1 MIGNKTVTKKRCR
14 ARICARAACLWSV
27 LFLLLGSGCSYQNL
41 LDLPPVNLEKISQ
54 GITSDARK
62 SSVLDNE
69 QTQLDQQREPTQ
81 KIKDFTPTTD
91 SQTSTLAQI
100 DTVPK
105 VSKDYSQFFAATAGA
120 EGKEAAAEGIL
131 LNFDNADIYEVI
143 QVIAS
148 TLNFNYIIDPQV
160 KGVVNIRS
168 GAKIAPDQLFTLF
181 KKILHIN
188 GLEIRNEG
196 DYEYIY
202 VSRKPSSMDS
212 KSAAQ
217 IRELKDSSK
226 FILQIVPLQYLPSSQ
241 AQKLIEPYLSAQGTI
256 TNLIAQNTLLIS
268 DFESGL
274 INIVRLLAKLDVSP
288 LASMAIKLVR
298 VDNAPL
304 FDLRD
309 ELIEIFNALQ
319 INTKDY
325 EAVTVVPLERVNSLM
340 LISNNA
346 TQIQNGL
353 DWIKELD
360 VMPTQDRDNIYIYN
374 VRNSV
379 ASELSELIN
388 QLISEESPKSSSS
401 TKKTTTKKTTT
412 KESKAQKTTAKKTT
426 AAKSLSSLRFIGEP
440 VVFAD
445 DDRNV
450 ILIRALPPD
459 YTRIVKL
466 MERLDNLPRQVLVEV
481 LVAEI
486 QLTNELEFGIEWFVN
501 STDFSFGTEFTALAN
516 PGIIPETAASGL
528 SYSMIGGD
536 VTAFLQAL
544 SSRTDVGILSSPQVL
559 VLNNEKATVNV
570 GEQVPIVTT
579 ETQNTA
585 SADQIDKTVQYKDTG
600 IILDVTPQINYN
612 GIILLEVQ
620 QTVSNAVEN
629 TVSDISSPVISK
641 RELQTNLAVKTGQ
654 TILLGGLIRKDN
666 QTTQSGVPFLMDI
679 PWLGNFFKYQ
689 KDKLVKTELII
700 MITPHV
706 IESEDVLDQYVRDFE
721 EKMKQ
726 LHPHLFTPMG
736 ITPRRQW

>member
-1 MIGNKTVTKKRCR
+1 MTF
-14 ARICARAACLWSV
+14 L
-27 LFLLLGSGCSYQNL
+27 LLLLGSGCSYQNL

-54 GITSDARK
+54 EIDADSDK
-62 SSVLDNE
+62 SSVLESE
-69 QTQLDQQREPTQ
+69 QAKHDKGKAQTQ
-81 KIKDFTPTTD
+81 KIKDFTPTD
-91 SQTSTLAQI
+91 DQQTSPLNQI

-105 VSKDYSQFFAATAGA
+105 ASQDYSQIIAAPEGATEGAA
-120 EGKEAAAEGIL
+120 EGKEGEDPAAGIL

-143 QVIAS
+143 QVIAG
-148 TLNFNYIIDPQV
+148 TLNLNYIIDPQV
-160 KGVVNIRS
+160 TGVVNIRS
-168 GAKIAPDQLFTLF
+168 GTKILPDQLFTVF
-181 KKILHIN
+181 KKILHVN
-188 GLEIRNEG
+188 GLDIRNEG

-202 VSRKPSSMDS
+202 VSRKPSNVETN
-212 KSAAQ
+212 SAGQ
-217 IRELKDSSK
+217 IGNLKDSSE
-226 FILQIVPLQYLPSSQ
+226 FILQIVPLQYLSSGQ
-241 AQKLIEPYLSAQGTI
+241 AQKLIEPYLSVQGTV
-256 TNLIAQNTLLIS
+256 TNLAAQNTLLIS

-274 INIVRLLAKLDVSP
+274 INILRILTKLDISP
-288 LASMAIKLVR
+288 MASMTIKLVR

-309 ELIEIFNALQ
+309 ELIEVFDALK
-319 INTKDY
+319 INTKDFD
-325 EAVTVVPLERVNSLM
+325 AITVVPLERVNSLM
-340 LISNNA
+340 LISNSA
-346 TQIQNGL
+346 SQIQNGVE
-353 DWIKELD
+353 WITELD

-388 QLISEESPKSSSS
+388 ELLTEDTPKSSS
-401 TKKTTTKKTTT
+401 TKKKTTSRTNT
-412 KESKAQKTTAKKTT
+412 KAKKTT
-426 AAKSLSSLRFIGEP
+426 KTKKSTSSSGKSLSSLRFIGEP

-466 MERLDNLPRQVLVEV
+466 LERLDNLPRQVLVEV

-486 QLTNELEFGIEWFVN
+486 QLTNELQFGIEWFV
-501 STDFSFGTEFTALAN
+501 SKERLSFGTDFLSLVNPGVGKAASGFSFG
-516 PGIIPETAASGL
+516 
-528 SYSMIGGD
+528 MVDGD
-536 VTAFLQAL
+536 VTSFLQAL
-544 SSRTDVGILSSPQVL
+544 SSRTDIGILSSPQIL

-579 ETQNTA
+579 ETQNSVGA
-585 SADQIDKTVQYKDTG
+585 AQVDKTVQYKDTG

-612 GIILLEVQ
+612 GIILLEVK

-641 RELQTNLAVKTGQ
+641 RELQTKLAVKTGQ
-654 TILLGGLIRKDN
+654 TILMGGLIKKDN
-666 QTTQSGVPFLMDI
+666 QTIQSGVPYLMDI

-700 MITPHV
+700 MITPYV

-721 EKMKQ
+721 QKMNQ
-726 LHPHLFTPMG
+726 LRPHLFTPMG
-736 ITPRRQW
+736 MTPPKQW